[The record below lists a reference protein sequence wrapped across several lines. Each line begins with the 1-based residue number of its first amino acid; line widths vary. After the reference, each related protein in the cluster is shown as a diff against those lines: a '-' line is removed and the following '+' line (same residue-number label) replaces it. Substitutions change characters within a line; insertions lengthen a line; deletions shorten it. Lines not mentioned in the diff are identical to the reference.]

1 MKTDMKLE
9 TRRLADLH
17 PADYNPRVPL
27 TPADPEYQDI
37 KASLQ
42 ANDYSDPIVVNY
54 DGTII
59 KGHQRRQVMMDLGT
73 TEAPVIVLD
82 IRDKNREKALNI
94 ALNKI
99 TGRWENKILKDLL
112 IEIDASGI
120 DLAATG
126 FKHDELDILIAQD
139 DIAAVARDDGF
150 DPDKAE
156 ADSKGAPPRVRY
168 GDLWQLGKH
177 HLLCGDATEAADI
190 RQLMGGQ
197 PARLILTDPPY
208 NVDYGDKVANGG
220 DYFQNNKRSSS
231 DILNDKKGD
240 AEFARFLRA
249 AYGNMYEA
257 AAPGCAAYI
266 FHADSQGLPF
276 RQQFIRAGFK
286 LAEVLIWEK
295 NTFVLGRQDY
305 HWRHE
310 PILYGWK
317 EGAAHYFI
325 KDRTQDTVFLEDDLD
340 LEAMKK
346 ADLVAW
352 IKERLQREKA
362 LTSVQ
367 YEAKPHRSDLHPTMK
382 PVELVGRLMANSSRP
397 GWAVLDPFLGSG
409 TTLIAAEQLGRVCY
423 GTELDPH
430 NCDIIIKRWEDLT
443 GQEAVRL

>member
-9 TRRLADLH
+9 TRRLTDLH
-17 PADYNPRVPL
+17 PAEYNPRVPL

-42 ANDYSDPIVVNY
+42 ANDYSDPIVVNF

-59 KGHQRRQVMMDLGT
+59 KGHQRRQVMMDLGI

-99 TGRWENKILKDLL
+99 TGRWENSILKDLL

-126 FKHDELDILIAQD
+126 FKHDELDLLIAQD
-139 DIAAVARDDGF
+139 DIVAVAHDDGF

-156 ADSKGAPPRVRY
+156 AAVNAAPPRVGY
-168 GDLWQLGKH
+168 GDLWQLGRH
-177 HLLCGDATEAADI
+177 RLLCGDATEADDI
-190 RQLMGGQ
+190 RLLMDGQ
-197 PARLILTDPPY
+197 PARLIITDPPY

-220 DYFQNNKRSSS
+220 EYFQNSKRSSS
-231 DILNDKKGD
+231 AILNDKKGD
-240 AEFARFLRA
+240 LAFSRFLA
-249 AYGNMYEA
+249 AMFEV
-257 AAPGCAAYI
+257 AAPGCAAYV

-340 LEAMKK
+340 LEGMKK
-346 ADLVAW
+346 ADLIAW
-352 IKERLQREKA
+352 IKEHLQREKA

-382 PVELVGRLMANSSRP
+382 PVELVGRLMANSSKP

-409 TTLIAAEQLGRVCY
+409 TTLIAAEQLGRICY

-430 NCDIIIKRWEDLT
+430 NCDIILKRWEDLT